1 MGNKLKNASC
11 HLMFSA
17 MSEIMLSMYENTS
30 LIKDYD
36 PSLEAKL
43 RNLKVHFERT
53 TKKGFLRFNEEEQL
67 VYMRMIT
74 IFEEL
79 IHSSSDRKK
88 FHELVEIIASSNN
101 GKLTIINNHE
111 ELVNEAS
118 RRSSL

>member
-1 MGNKLKNASC
+1 MGNKLKNAAC

-17 MSEIMLSMYENTS
+17 MSEIMLSMYENTR

-36 PSLEAKL
+36 PALETKL

-53 TKKGFLRFNEEEQL
+53 TKKGFLRFNEQEQL

-79 IHSSSDRKK
+79 IESSSDQHK
-88 FHELVEIIASSNN
+88 FQELIEIIASRNK
-101 GKLTIINNHE
+101 GELTVINSRK
-111 ELVNEAS
+111 ELIDEVS
-118 RRSSL
+118 KGSL

>member
-1 MGNKLKNASC
+1 MSNKLKQASC

-17 MSEIMLSMYENTS
+17 MSEIMLSMYEKTT

-36 PSLEAKL
+36 PALEAKL
-43 RNLKVHFERT
+43 RNLKANFERT
-53 TKKGFLRFNEEEQL
+53 SKKGFLRFDEEEQL

-88 FHELVEIIASSNN
+88 FQELIEIIAARNK
-101 GKLTIINNHE
+101 GELTIIK
-111 ELVNEAS
+111 
-118 RRSSL
+118 